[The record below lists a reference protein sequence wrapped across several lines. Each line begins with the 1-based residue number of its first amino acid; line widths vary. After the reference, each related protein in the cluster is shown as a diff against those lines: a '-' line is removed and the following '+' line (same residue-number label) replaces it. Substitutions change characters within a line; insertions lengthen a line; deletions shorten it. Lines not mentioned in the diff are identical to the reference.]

1 MAWLKYRLAHQVSS
15 SILGAPVGILA
26 RPFCVVGV
34 IIEVLMKAVA
44 SKLLLLGCVLGSAAG
59 PAAAQTGRIAHYSHG
74 GSAATLDAEVAA
86 ADNFGYPVSFVVQEI
101 RRISDSTAV
110 RRGYLHNRGER
121 PVNDTIQFLT
131 HDKRAIPRGD
141 NWFLP
146 SCGLIQSLESLRKD
160 HPEAVFIGFD
170 KVQPPARSGKEAK
183 PAPRKPSGHIEA
195 FPRRPFQY
203 SYWRGLAGVAALGV
217 VGWLL
222 GRKPGATIS

>member
-1 MAWLKYRLAHQVSS
+1 
-15 SILGAPVGILA
+15 
-26 RPFCVVGV
+26 VVGF
-34 IIEVLMKAVA
+34 IIEVLMKAIA
-44 SKLLLLGCVLGSAAG
+44 SKLLLLGCALGSAAS

-131 HDKRAIPRGD
+131 HDKRATPQGSD
-141 NWFLP
+141 WFLP
-146 SCGLIQSLESLRKD
+146 SCGLIQSLETIRKKY
-160 HPEAVFIGFD
+160 PEAVFTGFD
-170 KVQPPARSGKEAK
+170 KVEPPARSGKEAK
-183 PAPRKPSGHIEA
+183 PAPKKPSSQIQT
-195 FPRRPFQY
+195 FSKRPFQY
-203 SYWRGLAGVAALGV
+203 SYWHGLASAVALGA

-222 GRKPGATIS
+222 GRKPGAKAG